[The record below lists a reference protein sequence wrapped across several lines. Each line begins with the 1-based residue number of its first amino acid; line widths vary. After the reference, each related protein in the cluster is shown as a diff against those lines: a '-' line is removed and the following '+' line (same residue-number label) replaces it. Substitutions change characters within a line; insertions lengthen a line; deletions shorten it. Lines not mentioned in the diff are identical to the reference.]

1 MNTALSPRYVF
12 ANCRP
17 LKSSPSGVSGVL
29 ALPYR
34 PASGRQ
40 HRLAWQSIKAAAS
53 KDAPQ
58 TVEGAMTEVLIAS
71 IKAKISEALQTEN
84 VSVRDM
90 RGDGRHVEIDVVSKL
105 FEGQSTMQ
113 RQRMVYKSIWLEL
126 QDSVHAVDAMTTKT
140 PSEAGL

>member
-1 MNTALSPRYVF
+1 LAIDQGALGF
-12 ANCRP
+12 
-17 LKSSPSGVSGVL
+17 GVSESQLQAAYADVN
-29 ALPYR
+29 
-34 PASGRQ
+34 GRILFEAIIWPGLKHDRCAYLQ
-40 HRLAWQSIKAAAS
+40 ATAS
-53 KDAPQ
+53 KDVPQ
-58 TVEGAMTEVLIAS
+58 TVEGAMTEVLMAS
-71 IKAKISEALQTEN
+71 MKAKISEALQTEN